1 MLIVFGETSD
11 EAGFVSRP
19 ISLFRR
25 SRWRDRNAI
34 THEVSPRFLSSFL
47 RSATVSLSQLLE
59 RRTVETNDRLLEFA
73 ALNKGPVAGRSVG
86 NILSTQDEVKPE
98 DGGCTNT

>member
-1 MLIVFGETSD
+1 MLIVLGETSD
-11 EAGFVSRP
+11 EAGFVSGP
-19 ISLFRR
+19 IYLFGRL
-25 SRWRDRNAI
+25 RWQDRNVI

-73 ALNKGPVAGRSVG
+73 TLNKGPVTGRSVG
-86 NILSTQDEVKPE
+86 SILSTR
-98 DGGCTNT
+98 